1 VVAGGRGARDLWG
14 RNTEKGM
21 AAGRGT
27 HRRLDGWDDT
37 MDSGSRRETRNTT
50 GVHEQKVH

>member
-1 VVAGGRGARDLWG
+1 MVAGGRGARDLWG